1 MNLLDHFRR
10 LFSYDDWANRDCIA
24 SLRKNESASHFS
36 FKVMSHIIST
46 ERVWLARLESRP
58 NPEVWPEWT
67 LDETDRQ
74 RADNGSQWR
83 QYLASLTPAK
93 LEDEASYRNTKGEPF
108 HSMVQDVITHVLM
121 HSAYHRGQ
129 IASDLRASGGMPPY
143 TDFIHAVRQGYV
155 DEE

>member
-10 LFSYDDWANRDCIA
+10 LFTYDDWANRESIA
-24 SLRKNESASHFS
+24 ALRANESASHFA
-36 FKVMSHIIST
+36 FKAVSHIIST
-46 ERVWLARLESRP
+46 ECVWLARLESRP
-58 NPEVWPEWT
+58 DPAVWPEWT

-74 RADNGSQWR
+74 RAVNAGQWQ
-83 QYLASLTPAK
+83 QYLDSLTPAR
-93 LEDEASYRNTKGEPF
+93 LDEEISYRNTKGKPF
-108 HSMVQDVITHVLM
+108 NNMLQDVITHVLM

-129 IASDLRASGGMPPY
+129 IASDLRASGGTPPY

>member
-1 MNLLDHFRR
+1 MDLLDYFRR
-10 LFSYDDWANRDCIA
+10 MFTYDDWANREMIA
-24 SLRKNESASHFS
+24 SLRKNECASHFVL
-36 FKVMSHIIST
+36 KVMSHIIST

-67 LDETDRQ
+67 LDETDHQ
-74 RADNGSQWR
+74 RAAGEWQ
-83 QYLASLTPAK
+83 QYLDALTPAK
-93 LEDEASYRNTKGEPF
+93 LEEEISYTNTKGEQF
-108 HSMVQDVITHVLM
+108 RSMIQDVITHVLT

-129 IASDLRASGGMPPY
+129 IASDLRASGGTPPY